1 MEGTEGELIALT
13 HQFFKYYRDYL
24 FCRTLAF
31 NITTH
36 VTTHEDALEILTK
49 KARAAQQNR
58 EQITEKLDQHSVRIQ
73 EHRVRIKDLSLPE
86 IMSQED
92 GVLTEI
98 ANFYLK
104 HPHAHGRT
112 KKSRLLPRHLRTLF
126 LSALV
131 GHAKRR
137 GLDLDYNAYFDM
149 LTLL

>member
-1 MEGTEGELIALT
+1 MEGTEGELVGLT
-13 HQFFKYYRDYL
+13 HQFFKLYPDYL

-31 NITTH
+31 NITTN
-36 VTTHEDALEILTK
+36 VTTHEAALEILTK
-49 KARAAQQNR
+49 KARAAKQNR
-58 EQITEKLDQHSVRIQ
+58 DQISEKLDHHSVTIQ
-73 EHRVRIKDLSLPE
+73 DKPVRIKQLSLRE
-86 IMSQED
+86 ILEQED
-92 GVLTEI
+92 EGLTEI

-112 KKSRLLPRHLRTLF
+112 KKSRLLPRYVRTLF
-126 LSALV
+126 LSALI

>member
-1 MEGTEGELIALT
+1 MEGPERELVDLT
-13 HQFFKYYRDYL
+13 RQFFKQYPDYL

-49 KARAAQQNR
+49 KARAAEQNR
-58 EQITEKLDQHSVRIQ
+58 EQIAEKLDHHSVTIQ
-73 EHRVRIKDLSLPE
+73 EKPVRIKDLSLRE
-86 IMSQED
+86 IMGQED
-92 GVLTEI
+92 EVLTEV
-98 ANFYLK
+98 ANFYFK

-112 KKSRLLPRHLRTLF
+112 KKSRLLPRTVRTVF
-126 LSALV
+126 LSALI

-137 GLDLDYNAYFDM
+137 GLDLDYAACFDM

>member
-1 MEGTEGELIALT
+1 MEDTEGELMDLT

-31 NITTH
+31 NITTN

-49 KARAAQQNR
+49 KARAAEQNR
-58 EQITEKLDQHSVRIQ
+58 EQISEKLDQHSVTIH
-73 EHRVRIKDLSLPE
+73 EKPVRIRDLSLRE
-86 IMSQED
+86 IMIQED
-92 GVLTEI
+92 SVLTEI

-112 KKSRLLPRHLRTLF
+112 KKSRLLPRYLRTLF
-126 LSALV
+126 LSALI

>member
-1 MEGTEGELIALT
+1 MGGTKGELIDLT
-13 HQFFKYYRDYL
+13 HQFFKYYPDYL

-31 NITTH
+31 NITSQ
-36 VTTHEDALEILTK
+36 VTTHEDALDILSR
-49 KARAAQQNR
+49 KARAAEQNR
-58 EQITEKLDQHSVRIQ
+58 EQISEKLDRYSVSVQ
-73 EHRVRIKDLSLPE
+73 EKPVRIKELSLRE
-86 IMSQED
+86 IMGQAD

-112 KKSRLLPRHLRTLF
+112 RKSRLLPRYVRTLF
-126 LSALV
+126 LSALI

-137 GLDLDYNAYFDM
+137 GLDLDYDAYFDM